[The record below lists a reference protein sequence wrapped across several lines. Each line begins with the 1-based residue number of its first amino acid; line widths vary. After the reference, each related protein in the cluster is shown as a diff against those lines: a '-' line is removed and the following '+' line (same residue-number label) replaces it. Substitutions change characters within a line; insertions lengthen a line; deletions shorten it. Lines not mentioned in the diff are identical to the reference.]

1 MKRLQVFALAGAL
14 TLTVFTGAF
23 AIMGMARGST
33 KPATPAL
40 TAQVAPATAPAS
52 APQRWDD

>member
-33 KPATPAL
+33 PKPATPAL
-40 TAQVAPATAPAS
+40 TAQVAPAPAS

>member
-23 AIMGMARGST
+23 AVMGMARSST
-33 KPATPAL
+33 KPAAPASAL
-40 TAQVAPATAPAS
+40 TAQVAPAPAS

>member
-23 AIMGMARGST
+23 AIMGMSHGSA
-33 KPATPAL
+33 KPGAPAL
-40 TAQVAPATAPAS
+40 SAQVSPAS

>member
-23 AIMGMARGST
+23 AIMGMARGNT
-33 KPATPAL
+33 KPAPAPAL
-40 TAQVAPATAPAS
+40 TAQVAPAPATT
-52 APQRWDD
+52 PQRWDD

>member
-1 MKRLQVFALAGAL
+1 MKRLQVFTLAGAL

-23 AIMGMARGST
+23 AVMGMSHGSA
-33 KPATPAL
+33 KPSAPAL
-40 TAQVAPATAPAS
+40 TAQVAPAATAS

>member
-23 AIMGMARGST
+23 AVMGMAHGIA

-40 TAQVAPATAPAS
+40 TAQVAPASAS
-52 APQRWDD
+52 TPQGRDD

>member
-1 MKRLQVFALAGAL
+1 MKRLQVFAMAGAL

-23 AIMGMARGST
+23 AIMGMARGSA
-33 KPATPAL
+33 KPASPAVA
-40 TAQVAPATAPAS
+40 THVAPAPA